1 VVTKKAIKNSRA
13 NFAPEIQQQSLNVG
27 KPYTTT
33 HLTRKSAAESYFV
46 MSNESKNQ
54 LRANSLA
61 SMQNDA
67 ERNAGDTEE
76 EWTDE
81 EVEEYIS
88 LDIHDPELLA
98 NPHIFEGMV
107 VHVRPLIHVK

>member
-1 VVTKKAIKNSRA
+1 
-13 NFAPEIQQQSLNVG
+13 
-27 KPYTTT
+27 
-33 HLTRKSAAESYFV
+33 
-46 MSNESKNQ
+46 
-54 LRANSLA
+54 
-61 SMQNDA
+61 MQNDA
-67 ERNAGDTEE
+67 ERNAGDAEE

-107 VHVRPLIHVK
+107 VHVRPLDLCERTLRAKDLVYWGRLLPKIYFILLHYVEFGHNSSSSHHSRFTL